1 MAVHTLIHELPS
13 RIAEKIEPD
22 PNDCW
27 LWTAYRN
34 RAGYGLTRQ
43 RPFRTRLAHRIVWL
57 LLRGSIPDGLHLDH
71 LCRVRACVNPNHLRV
86 VTCAENNLAEGAMG
100 QGALKAQKD
109 YKITRI
115 LSASVN
121 YGTKAVEAAYV
132 CVHHTDCEQDVRNL
146 AGFIPTAEYGTRG
159 PISEYELGTV
169 EDTRY
174 ICSPDLNPIL
184 AGGKAVGSDGMV
196 AADSTNN
203 DVYPMLYIGKESYGI
218 V

>member
-100 QGALKAQKD
+100 QGALNAQKARCPHGHPYD
-109 YKITRI
+109 EENTFVAGAHGGQRYRQCKTCMKAYKRRSHVMA
-115 LSASVN
+115 SARLRQRL
-121 YGTKAVEAAYV
+121 YMQKKR
-132 CVHHTDCEQDVRNL
+132 EQC
-146 AGFIPTAEYGTRG
+146 A
-159 PISEYELGTV
+159 
-169 EDTRY
+169 
-174 ICSPDLNPIL
+174 
-184 AGGKAVGSDGMV
+184 
-196 AADSTNN
+196 
-203 DVYPMLYIGKESYGI
+203 
-218 V
+218 